1 MLRGPATP
9 RSRSHTSSSRFVQ
22 PPHAVGIVMTSELA
36 MKEGSLSPSFSF
48 LLRQVDFLNHDRII
62 SDLRTEPELRT

>member
-1 MLRGPATP
+1 M
-9 RSRSHTSSSRFVQ
+9 
-22 PPHAVGIVMTSELA
+22 GIVMTSELA